1 MKFLFDLLPVL
12 LFFAAYKLYDIWVAT
27 VVAIAA
33 AVVQVGLTWVRH
45 RRVEKM
51 HLVTLALIVVLGGA
65 TLAFHDE
72 TFIKWKPT
80 LVNWLFAVVF
90 LGSQFIG
97 ERNLVERMMSH
108 AVSVPRVIWSRLN
121 LAWVTFFTVLGVVN
135 LYVAF
140 TFDTDTWVDFKLYGL
155 MGLTLTFVVAQ
166 SFYLARHMQAG
177 AKEDA

>member
-12 LFFAAYKLYDIWVAT
+12 LFFAAYKLYDIWIAT
-27 VVAIAA
+27 VVAIVA
-33 AVVQVGLTWVRH
+33 AVIQVGLSWARH

-97 ERNLVERMMSH
+97 EKNLIERMMSH
-108 AVSVPRVIWSRLN
+108 AVTVPRVIWSRLN
-121 LAWVTFFTVLGVVN
+121 LAWVTFFTVLGALN

-155 MGLTLTFVVAQ
+155 MGLTLAFVVVQ
-166 SFYLARHMQAG
+166 SFYLARHIEAG

>member
-27 VVAIAA
+27 VVAIVA
-33 AVVQVGLTWVRH
+33 AVIQVGLTWAMH

-97 ERNLVERMMSH
+97 EKNLVERMMSH
-108 AVSVPRVIWSRLN
+108 AVTVPRVIWSRLN
-121 LAWVTFFTVLGVVN
+121 LAWVTFFTALGVLN

-140 TFDTDTWVDFKLYGL
+140 SFDTDTWVDFKLYGL
-155 MGLTLTFVVAQ
+155 MGLTLAFVVVQ
-166 SFYLARHMQAG
+166 SFYLARHMEAG

>member
-155 MGLTLTFVVAQ
+155 MGLTLGFVVAQ
-166 SFYLARHMQAG
+166 SFYLARHMEAG
-177 AKEDA
+177 VKEDA